1 MPSIWAAAAP
11 TGKRAL
17 LNTLVLVLVVV
28 RVVSKQ
34 HPEVTIVPTS
44 PAVTPAKKVNS
55 GKAQVKATQKII
67 APIDKSKI

>member
-1 MPSIWAAAAP
+1 M
-11 TGKRAL
+11 GKRVL

-28 RVVSKQ
+28 RVVTEQ
-34 HPEVTIVPTS
+34 HPKVTVLSTS